1 MSNIKC
7 RMFIGAKENAIGEQF
22 YIFYPELAVPFA
34 HQHSVEKFSTL
45 IMTAE
50 SFLKKNKE

>member
-1 MSNIKC
+1 
-7 RMFIGAKENAIGEQF
+7 MFIGAKENAIGEQF